1 MRPLLQETIRGAAL
15 LLALVVCALS
25 PANSVEQRFV
35 TIGTGGVNA
44 VYYPTGGAICR
55 LVNEA
60 RKTHG
65 IRCYV
70 EATKGSVFNVKN
82 IRDRE
87 LDFAVVQSDVQ
98 YYAYNGRTE
107 NFRQDGPYKDL
118 RSIFSIHSEPVTLV
132 ARQDSGIRHI
142 RDVKGKRHNIGN
154 PGSGTRGT
162 WNVVERALGW
172 RRGDLRPATEWTSSE
187 QSQALCDNKIDSY
200 FWLVGHPSAN
210 TEEATANCPAVIAE
224 VSGPE
229 IDRLIKNHP
238 YYRYATVPGGVYR
251 GNPSD
256 IRSFGVAATFVTRA
270 DMPEDVVYE
279 MVMAV
284 LKEENFENFKSQHP
298 AFSRLTREEMV
309 QEGLTAPLHPGAERA
324 FKELGLLD

>member
-1 MRPLLQETIRGAAL
+1 MRPLVHEVIRRAAL
-15 LLALVVCALS
+15 LLALAIGLIG
-25 PANSVEQRFV
+25 PAGGAEQRFV

-70 EATKGSVFNVKN
+70 EATKGSVSNVKN
-82 IRDRE
+82 VRDRE

-107 NFRQDGPYKDL
+107 NFRDDGPYKDL
-118 RSIFSIHSEPVTLV
+118 RSVFSIHSEPVTLV

-172 RRGDLRPATEWTSSE
+172 RRGDLRPATEWTSTE

-210 TEEATANCPAVIAE
+210 TEQATANCPAVIAE

-238 YYRYATVPGGVYR
+238 YYRYATVPGGIYR

-256 IRSFGVAATFVTRA
+256 IQSFGVAATFVTRA
-270 DMPEDVVYE
+270 DMPEDIVYE

-284 LKEENFENFKSQHP
+284 FREDNFKNFKSQHP

-324 FKELGLLD
+324 FKELGLLN